1 MARLWVAGLLAV
13 VGAAGMSVPLGAQL
27 PWKELRDAR
36 FVLRGAIATESL
48 TTVACD
54 VDRAARVVRMA
65 QRGAEPPVVVAVDGA
80 RAIREWLPQFQ
91 EGKKANPLGAYWSG
105 LFGHHIVV
113 RVDTRPAER
122 FRRILHEYAHY
133 TTHLVH
139 RDPPRWLDEGLSE
152 LWEHAAITPRAVEVG
167 RPVADHVKRLRA
179 GKGWIPL
186 PELVAANAVPG
197 SPAAATAMFYA
208 QSWALVHYLMGDG
221 ASGQIGPDPIPALGD
236 LPTDDE
242 LRRYVAGPM
251 AKRVTMAAAGDAAAD
266 CRRPRP
272 VRTMSQAESELRR
285 AQAIADGDR
294 SEAALPV
301 LQGILQGDPEN
312 VDALEVLG
320 FVHFTGNRPAA
331 SAAIFDRVIAGGK
344 ASYISFYYR
353 AVLAGPVPDLAG
365 GAGPVPQVEY
375 LQKAVGLNPA
385 FAPAAE
391 RLKQLSGKG
400 LALALLP
407 GLVRE

>member
-1 MARLWVAGLLAV
+1 MRTAGLCALV
-13 VGAAGMSVPLGAQL
+13 AAAWWSAPLGAQQ
-27 PWKELRDAR
+27 PWTELRDER
-36 FVLRGAIATESL
+36 FVLRGAIALDTL

-54 VDRAARVVRMA
+54 VDRAARAVRTPP
-65 QRGAEPPVVVAVDGA
+65 RGAEPPVVVAVDGG

-91 EGKKANPLGAYWSG
+91 EGRKANPLGAYWSG

-113 RVDTRPAER
+113 RVDTRPDER

-152 LWEHAAITPRAVEVG
+152 MWEHAAITPGVVEVG

-179 GKGWIPL
+179 GKGWIPVR
-186 PELVAANAVPG
+186 ELVAANAVPA
-197 SPAAATAMFYA
+197 SPASATAMFYA
-208 QSWALVHYLMGDG
+208 QSWALVHYFMGEG
-221 ASGQIGPDPIPALGD
+221 ASGRVGPDRIPAAGD

-251 AKRVTMAAAGDAAAD
+251 AKRVTAATADSGAD

-272 VRTMSQAESELRR
+272 VRTLSQVESELRR

-294 SEAALPV
+294 AEAAVPL
-301 LQGILQGDPEN
+301 LQGILEAEPHR

-320 FVHFTGNRPAA
+320 FVHFTGNRPRE
-331 SAAIFDRVIAGGK
+331 SAALFDQVIAGGR

-353 AVLAGPVPDLAG
+353 AVLAGPVPDRAG
-365 GAGPVPQVEY
+365 GAGPVPEVEY
-375 LQKAVGLNPA
+375 LRRAVVLNPG
-385 FAPAAE
+385 FAPAVE

-400 LALALLP
+400 LALALHA